1 VREEESFSRYSTAPS
16 PNHEQELTADGQT
29 GLKRGEL
36 NRVGN
41 LKDFLESTKPTSR
54 TLDGFVTV
62 YQSKGRARSYNS
74 LLGTLLTRHKMFGL
88 IISGRPVDPTPQA
101 ITESQFAFRIS
112 PAQPFSHIV
121 VFLLPGTQLP
131 EGTAASVYVQIPPS
145 QEFRFLGGV
154 GPGKESA
161 IFKVS
166 GIKNAGSNDL
176 DGDAMT
182 DDAGQPSADIHH
194 TVPAGADIVVGVSIE
209 PAAQVEAQMT
219 ALKESANM
227 PSTALVRQNS
237 STGGRVTTKVLA
249 QRIIGNAFNFLSS
262 FGSDTVP
269 LKAFQ
274 DWWTKFERKV
284 ELDPSFLER
293 EQQG

>member
-1 VREEESFSRYSTAPS
+1 
-16 PNHEQELTADGQT
+16 
-29 GLKRGEL
+29 
-36 NRVGN
+36 
-41 LKDFLESTKPTSR
+41 
-54 TLDGFVTV
+54 
-62 YQSKGRARSYNS
+62 
-74 LLGTLLTRHKMFGL
+74 MFGL
-88 IISGRPVDPTPQA
+88 IISGRPVDAAPQA
-101 ITESQFAFRIS
+101 ITESQFAFRIPPVPS
-112 PAQPFSHIV
+112 FSHIV

-131 EGTAASVYVQIPPS
+131 DGTAASVYVQIPPS
-145 QEFRFLGGV
+145 QEFKFLGGI

-161 IFKVS
+161 IFKIS
-166 GIKNAGSNDL
+166 GLKNGGSNEM

-182 DDAGQPSADIHH
+182 DDAGQPSANTNG

-209 PAAQVEAQMT
+209 PAAQVEAQM
-219 ALKESANM
+219 ALLKEPAGVPPM
-227 PSTALVRQNS
+227 ALVRQQPTTAGS
-237 STGGRVTTKVLA
+237 VTTKVLA

>member
-1 VREEESFSRYSTAPS
+1 
-16 PNHEQELTADGQT
+16 
-29 GLKRGEL
+29 
-36 NRVGN
+36 
-41 LKDFLESTKPTSR
+41 
-54 TLDGFVTV
+54 
-62 YQSKGRARSYNS
+62 
-74 LLGTLLTRHKMFGL
+74 MFGL
-88 IISGRPVDPTPQA
+88 IISGRPVDAAPQA
-101 ITESQFAFRIS
+101 ITESQFAFRIPPVPS
-112 PAQPFSHIV
+112 FSHIV

-131 EGTAASVYVQIPPS
+131 DGSAASVYVQIPPS
-145 QEFRFLGGV
+145 QEFKFLGGI

-166 GIKNAGSNDL
+166 GLKNGGSNEL

-182 DDAGQPSADIHH
+182 DDAGQPSANTNG

-209 PAAQVEAQMT
+209 PAAQVEAQMSSF
-219 ALKESANM
+219 KEAAGVPPM
-227 PSTALVRQNS
+227 ALVRQQS
-237 STGGRVTTKVLA
+237 ATGGKVTTKVLA

>member
-1 VREEESFSRYSTAPS
+1 
-16 PNHEQELTADGQT
+16 
-29 GLKRGEL
+29 
-36 NRVGN
+36 
-41 LKDFLESTKPTSR
+41 
-54 TLDGFVTV
+54 
-62 YQSKGRARSYNS
+62 
-74 LLGTLLTRHKMFGL
+74 MFGL
-88 IISGRPVDPTPQA
+88 IISGRPVDAAPQA
-101 ITESQFAFRIS
+101 ITESQFAFRIPPVPS
-112 PAQPFSHIV
+112 FSHIV

-131 EGTAASVYVQIPPS
+131 DGTAASVYVQIPPS
-145 QEFRFLGGV
+145 QEFQLLGGI

-166 GIKNAGSNDL
+166 GLKNGASNEM

-182 DDAGQPSADIHH
+182 DDAGQPSANTNG

-209 PAAQVEAQMT
+209 PAAQVEAQMSS
-219 ALKESANM
+219 LKEPAGVPPM
-227 PSTALVRQNS
+227 ALVRQQS
-237 STGGRVTTKVLA
+237 TTGGRVTTKVLA

>member
-1 VREEESFSRYSTAPS
+1 
-16 PNHEQELTADGQT
+16 
-29 GLKRGEL
+29 
-36 NRVGN
+36 
-41 LKDFLESTKPTSR
+41 
-54 TLDGFVTV
+54 
-62 YQSKGRARSYNS
+62 
-74 LLGTLLTRHKMFGL
+74 MFGL
-88 IISGRPVDPTPQA
+88 IISGRPVDAAPQA
-101 ITESQFAFRIS
+101 ITESQFAFRIPPVPS
-112 PAQPFSHIV
+112 FSHIV

-131 EGTAASVYVQIPPS
+131 DGTAASVYVQIPPS
-145 QEFRFLGGV
+145 QEFKFLGGI

-166 GIKNAGSNDL
+166 GLKNGGSNEM

-182 DDAGQPSADIHH
+182 DDAGQPSANTNG

-209 PAAQVEAQMT
+209 PAAQVEAQMSS
-219 ALKESANM
+219 LKEPTGVPPM
-227 PSTALVRQNS
+227 ALVRQQS
-237 STGGRVTTKVLA
+237 ATGGKVTTKVLA

>member
-1 VREEESFSRYSTAPS
+1 
-16 PNHEQELTADGQT
+16 
-29 GLKRGEL
+29 
-36 NRVGN
+36 
-41 LKDFLESTKPTSR
+41 
-54 TLDGFVTV
+54 
-62 YQSKGRARSYNS
+62 
-74 LLGTLLTRHKMFGL
+74 
-88 IISGRPVDPTPQA
+88 VDAAPQA
-101 ITESQFAFRIS
+101 ITESQFAFRIPPVPS
-112 PAQPFSHIV
+112 FSHIV

-131 EGTAASVYVQIPPS
+131 DGTAASVYVQIPPS
-145 QEFRFLGGV
+145 QEFKFLGGI

-161 IFKVS
+161 IFKIS
-166 GIKNAGSNDL
+166 GLKNGGSNEM

-182 DDAGQPSADIHH
+182 DDAGQPSANTNG

-209 PAAQVEAQMT
+209 PAAQVEAQM
-219 ALKESANM
+219 ALLKEPAGVPPM
-227 PSTALVRQNS
+227 ALVRQQPTTAGS
-237 STGGRVTTKVLA
+237 VTTKVLA